1 MIPLGNTWGHGAAT
15 SGQAQQPHHLFCC
28 PADTGTALLFHDQL
42 PVGWGGVINNVH
54 VPVPTQ
60 AQQPHHLSSCPA
72 DTGTTLLFHDQL
84 PVGCGG
90 VGWGNNVHVPVH
102 TQARRSCYVVT
113 SSSSDLQDVPD
124 TLSYLLQV
132 TCKMCLLRCK
142 SSSSNLPDVPDTLE
156 HLLQVTCKTFLIH
169 PDTFKTVLQVTCQL
183 FLIRCNIFFK

>member
-1 MIPLGNTWGHGAAT
+1 MGTRGCDIGSGTAT
-15 SGQAQQPHHLFCC
+15 SSSFLLSCRHRHCAALSWSV
-28 PADTGTALLFHDQL
+28 TGG
-42 PVGWGGVINNVH
+42 VGWGGVINNVH